1 MSNLLD
7 LIKTR
12 RSVRKY
18 KDKHVERDKIKK
30 IMEAARWAPS
40 SHNSQPWK
48 FFVIENKGKEEALVD
63 ATYGQ
68 EFVGDA
74 PIIILACGDHNKSE
88 DCEADTALAIENL
101 VLEAHNLG
109 LGTCIIGY
117 FDREIA
123 KSIFKLEED
132 LTVYYLITL
141 GYSDENP
148 KEKKRK
154 PLEEVYEFL
163 ED

>member
-1 MSNLLD
+1 MSDLLD
-7 LIKTR
+7 LIRSR
-12 RSVRKY
+12 RSIRKY
-18 KDKHVERDKIKK
+18 KDKRVEREKIHK

-48 FFVIENKGKEEALVD
+48 FFVIENKGKEEALVE

-68 EFVGDA
+68 EFVSEA
-74 PIIILACGDHNKSE
+74 PIIILACGDKMKSE
-88 DCEADTALAIENL
+88 YCSDDCSLAIENL
-101 VLEAHNLG
+101 VLEAYSLG

-117 FDREIA
+117 FDRELV
-123 KSIFKLEED
+123 KSIFKLKKD
-132 LTVYYLITL
+132 MTVYYLITL
-141 GYSDENP
+141 GYPDEKP
-148 KEKKRK
+148 KRDRK